1 MLFNLLLSRIRTL
14 LSFSF
19 LFLVMLNNFL
29 LLLLENTKVKLALA
43 ISAGAPIAFAKEITD
58 SPPLVVDKTIKV
70 L

>member
-1 MLFNLLLSRIRTL
+1 
-14 LSFSF
+14 
-19 LFLVMLNNFL
+19 MLNNFL